1 MMTKMVRRDG
11 DTALDRAH
19 AYAALLEEY
28 FAAPGEAPRRR
39 AYEAGRDA
47 IASNLGIL
55 EISAIHH
62 DVLASVLEDG
72 SAIGPRVRLAHELF
86 AEILSP
92 YEMTHRGFQE
102 ALSALRQMNE
112 TLEQEIHRIAHAV
125 HDDAGQLLTVARLAL
140 SGLASD
146 VSPSSQSRLEEVTA
160 LLDRVDQQLRRLS
173 HELRPTIL
181 EDLGLVPAVQFLADG
196 VSSRSE
202 MSVRVEGAIQRRC
215 GSNVETAAY
224 RVIQQALT
232 NAARHA
238 RARAAT
244 IQIAEIGDRLQC
256 VVRDDGIG
264 FDVAAVMTHASK
276 KGLGLVGMRERV
288 SAVGGTLLIESRPG
302 HGTVVRF
309 KLPMEH

>member
-102 ALSALRQMNE
+102 ALAALRQMNE

-160 LLDRVDQQLRRLS
+160 LLDRVDQQLRR
-173 HELRPTIL
+173 RR
-181 EDLGLVPAVQFLADG
+181 G
-196 VSSRSE
+196 
-202 MSVRVEGAIQRRC
+202 SV
-215 GSNVETAAY
+215 
-224 RVIQQALT
+224 
-232 NAARHA
+232 
-238 RARAAT
+238 RARAGGHDHCEGDAGRLEGRGVVSG
-244 IQIAEIGDRLQC
+244 AEIPRPVGPARPRLC
-256 VVRDDGIG
+256 TRRNC
-264 FDVAAVMTHASK
+264 S
-276 KGLGLVGMRERV
+276 E
-288 SAVGGTLLIESRPG
+288 PG
-302 HGTVVRF
+302 
-309 KLPMEH
+309 